1 MECEADGPGAGSKME
16 RGSAFNPWLDILN
29 LQLAMGQSAI
39 DALSSIIDVHPSSEP
54 SRSVEGLEWTT
65 EYRVLRELPTSRLLD
80 FSVGCENP
88 DGAAVLIVAPY
99 ALHGGS
105 VADFAPGHSVVET
118 LLREGVTR
126 LYLTDWR
133 SATPERRFDSI
144 DTHLAELNVAID
156 DICRGAPV
164 ALVGLCQGG
173 WLAAAFAARFPW
185 KVRALALVGA
195 PIDITAEASA
205 LSGIANATPTAV
217 IDELLRRGEGLL
229 LGRLLLPAWP
239 LAQATSSEIRE
250 LLQSDDAAASGDD
263 EALMRRFGQWNQ
275 AVRDLPGVFYRQV
288 VDWIFR
294 ENRLAHNRLQALG
307 ETIELERLTCPLF
320 LLAGRDDEVVSPGQ
334 LTAIANLVG
343 TPPGAIETRI
353 VAGRHLSLFMGRATL
368 AREWPRLARFLMGAY
383 RGEKPSQI
391 PADRGDTSTP

>member
-1 MECEADGPGAGSKME
+1 ME
-16 RGSAFNPWLDILN
+16 RGSAFNLWLDILS
-29 LQLAMGQSAI
+29 LQLAIGRSAV
-39 DALSSIIDVHPSSEP
+39 DALSSIIDAHPSSEP

-65 EYRVLRELPTSRLLD
+65 GHRVLRELPTFRLLD

-88 DGAAVLIVAPY
+88 DRAAVLIVAPY

-156 DICRGAPV
+156 DIGRGAPV

-173 WLAAAFAARFPW
+173 WLAAAFAARFPC

-217 IDELLRRGEGLL
+217 IDQLLRRGEGLL
-229 LGRLLLPAWP
+229 LGRLLLAAWP

-250 LLQSDDAAASGDD
+250 LLQSAEAPASG
-263 EALMRRFGQWNQ
+263 
-275 AVRDLPGVFYRQV
+275 
-288 VDWIFR
+288 
-294 ENRLAHNRLQALG
+294 
-307 ETIELERLTCPLF
+307 
-320 LLAGRDDEVVSPGQ
+320 
-334 LTAIANLVG
+334 
-343 TPPGAIETRI
+343 
-353 VAGRHLSLFMGRATL
+353 
-368 AREWPRLARFLMGAY
+368 
-383 RGEKPSQI
+383 
-391 PADRGDTSTP
+391 